1 MGWYSELT
9 YDKDMPWV
17 EEFQKLNHLDFEQL
31 GIEKEKLYDVLETL
45 YKWRVIR

>member
-1 MGWYSELT
+1 MGWFSELT

-17 EEFQKLNHLDFEQL
+17 DEFQKLSHVDFEQL
-31 GIEKEKLYDVLETL
+31 DIDKEKLYNILEQL